1 MRLVDDIKYVLT
13 HDEVSVYLAQNR
25 PDISSKWIQILQ
37 TLQFMDPHKRVTTIH
52 TEDEN
57 ENLATP
63 FVLGQYLGNVHNLI
77 VQGAFCNSSHE
88 IKEFS
93 DVTLCASSSSMM
105 EGMHRDAKVG
115 RLLFE
120 SDASGCYPV
129 RSPIPSTALW
139 LVLECI
145 KAIENWLKPEFCSH
159 NTDSS
164 SSFSLSSSPIKVG
177 RFGRMQ
183 LGNKGKNIVMRTQ
196 VNPSPVENK
205 TLLCK
210 LSDGTFVYT
219 DPCTEFDVSGG
230 LSLFRLATWP
240 YVVFDVSSQ
249 EISFHIPLHRFL
261 SLLLRRAMKWTYGE
275 RRSSHNSNANPNSS
289 QDNFFERVLGGY
301 GSPGLAA
308 LLMEHPLR
316 VKVFCAQVRAGMWRK
331 NGDAVILSAEWY
343 RSVQWY
349 ANLIFYFLSFLNLC
363 IHELSGFLHQYN
375 LQHMYYQCP
384 PNFIKWLY

>member
-1 MRLVDDIKYVLT
+1 MRLVDDTKYVLT

-57 ENLATP
+57 ENLAAP
-63 FVLGQYLGNVHNLI
+63 FVLGQYIGNVHNLI
-77 VQGAFCNSSHE
+77 VQGAFCNSSHQ
-88 IKEFS
+88 IKEFT

-115 RLLFE
+115 RLLSE

-129 RSPIPSTALW
+129 GSPVPSTALW

-145 KAIENWLKPEFCSH
+145 KAVENWLKPEFLSH

-183 LGNKGKNIVMRTQ
+183 IGKGKNIIMRTQ
-196 VNPSPVENK
+196 VNPSLTENK

-210 LSDGTFVYT
+210 LSDGTLVYNE
-219 DPCTEFDVSGG
+219 PGTEFDVNGG
-230 LSLFRLATWP
+230 SSLFRLATWP
-240 YVVFDVSSQ
+240 CVSFDVSSQ

-275 RRSSHNSNANPNSS
+275 RGSSQNPDTKPNSS
-289 QDNFFERVLGGY
+289 EDNFFGQILGGY
-301 GSPGLAA
+301 RSPGLAA

-316 VKVFCAQVRAGMWRK
+316 VRVFCAQVRAGMWRK

-349 ANLIFYFLSFLNLC
+349 CKLDILFLSF
-363 IHELSGFLHQYN
+363 SKFVYS
-375 LQHMYYQCP
+375 
-384 PNFIKWLY
+384 

>member
-1 MRLVDDIKYVLT
+1 MRLVDDTKYALT
-13 HDEVSVYLAQNR
+13 HAEVSAYLAQSR

-57 ENLATP
+57 ENLAAP
-63 FVLGQYLGNVHNLI
+63 FVLGQYIGNIHNLI

-88 IKEFS
+88 IKEFT

-115 RLLFE
+115 RLLSE

-129 RSPIPSTALW
+129 RSPVPSTALW
-139 LVLECI
+139 LALECI
-145 KAIENWLKPEFCSH
+145 KAIENWLKPEFFTH

-183 LGNKGKNIVMRTQ
+183 IGNKGKNIVMRTE
-196 VNPSPVENK
+196 VNPSPMENK
-205 TLLCK
+205 TLICK
-210 LSDGTFVYT
+210 LSDGTLVYT
-219 DPCTEFDVSGG
+219 EPGTEFDVNEG
-230 LSLFRLATWP
+230 LSLFRLTTWP

-261 SLLLRRAMKWTYGE
+261 ALILRRALKQIYGE
-275 RRSSHNSNANPNSS
+275 RKSSQDPNEIPNSS
-289 QDNFFERVLGGY
+289 HDKFFGQVLGGY
-301 GSPGLAA
+301 ASPGLAA

-316 VKVFCAQVRAGMWRK
+316 VRVFCAQVRAGMWRK

-349 ANLIFYFLSFLNLC
+349 VHLIFYFYF
-363 IHELSGFLHQYN
+363 
-375 LQHMYYQCP
+375 
-384 PNFIKWLY
+384 